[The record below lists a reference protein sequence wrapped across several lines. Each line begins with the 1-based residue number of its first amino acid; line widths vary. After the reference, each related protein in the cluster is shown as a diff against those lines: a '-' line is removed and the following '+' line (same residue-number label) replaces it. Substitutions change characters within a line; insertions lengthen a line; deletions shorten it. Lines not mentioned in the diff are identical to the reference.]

1 MTNGGASQSNGTST
15 QSAPSEHLPKDYYI
29 KLQRRAVQK
38 LLYSSEKSHSSSKY
52 MELSRARA
60 FGGVHIKSKIR
71 ISPFIFLPNHCWAMN
86 LLSRM
91 QKKKSAYP
99 FRSRFPFYIRGILKA
114 RRVHWTAQDLL
125 KIWIRK
131 WVYFIEFGVWIL
143 FKS

>member
-91 QKKKSAYP
+91 QKKALTP
-99 FRSRFPFYIRGILKA
+99 FGSGSHFIFEVSSKRGACIEPPKIYSRSG
-114 RRVHWTAQDLL
+114 
-125 KIWIRK
+125 
-131 WVYFIEFGVWIL
+131 
-143 FKS
+143 